1 MRGYPKFI
9 GSKQDYVNLLAMP
22 KHRERALAELKRLHA
37 SDDTYIMTTTELVDA
52 EDLASDWKQEL
63 RPNPSP
69 LWKQKGFAS
78 RADLAKIIT
87 PEGGKVS

>member
-37 SDDTYIMTTTELVDA
+37 NDDTLIMTTTELMDPK
-52 EDLASDWKQEL
+52 DPMSDWKQVL
-63 RPNPSP
+63 KPNPSP
-69 LWKQKGFAS
+69 LWKQKGFVS
-78 RADLAKIIT
+78 RTEVAEIIT
-87 PEGGKVS
+87 ANGGTI

>member
-37 SDDTYIMTTTELVDA
+37 NDDTLILTTTERIDP
-52 EDLASDWKQEL
+52 EDPISDWKQEL
-63 RPNPSP
+63 LPNPSP
-69 LWKQKGFAS
+69 LWQQKGFAG
-78 RADLAKIIT
+78 REELAKIIKAN
-87 PEGGKVS
+87 GGTI